1 MTQEELRE
9 EVKRSLEAG
18 LDVATHAI
26 GDEAVRRVLTLYESV
41 LSADA
46 KLSPRRLRIEHF
58 SYASPADR
66 EQAAR
71 LGVVLVIQPGFVYP
85 CDDGRTMED
94 SRLGEKRSKDT
105 YAWRQLSELGAVL
118 AGSSDDFSE
127 LPHPLWNFYA
137 AVTRK
142 NPAGQPTTGWH
153 LNERLAR
160 DTSLRLFTALFPPG
174 GGAAKKGEL
183 RTGGPAN
190 LVILSGNPL
199 TSKEEHLLQLKV
211 HATLRDG
218 QVTFHDGS
226 LEGLR

>member
-1 MTQEELRE
+1 MTPEELRD

-26 GDEAVRRVLTLYESV
+26 GDEAVSRVLTVYESV
-41 LSADA
+41 LSVDA

-58 SYASPADR
+58 SYASAAGR
-66 EQAAR
+66 ERAAR

-85 CDDGRTMED
+85 GDVGRTMED
-94 SRLGEKRSKDT
+94 SRLGEKRSKDA

-127 LPHPLWNFYA
+127 PLHPLWNFYA

-142 NPAGQPTTGWH
+142 NPAGHPAAGWH
-153 LNERLAR
+153 PKERLAR
-160 DTSLRLFTALFPPG
+160 DISLRLFTALFPPG
-174 GGAAKKGEL
+174 GAAVKEGEL
-183 RTGGPAN
+183 RAGGPAD

-199 TSKEEHLLQLKV
+199 TTKEEQLLQLKV

-218 QVTFHDGS
+218 QVTFHNGS